1 MFFQLGTVG
10 TTLEFK
16 VGEKPVKKF
25 LMIERH
31 YFKGKLIKSFEFE
44 VPFCM
49 PNSQNSMEAV
59 YEFPDFG
66 KKLE

>member
-16 VGEKPVKKF
+16 IGSKPVKKF

-31 YFKGKLIKSFEFE
+31 YFKGELIKSFEF
-44 VPFCM
+44 
-49 PNSQNSMEAV
+49 
-59 YEFPDFG
+59 
-66 KKLE
+66 